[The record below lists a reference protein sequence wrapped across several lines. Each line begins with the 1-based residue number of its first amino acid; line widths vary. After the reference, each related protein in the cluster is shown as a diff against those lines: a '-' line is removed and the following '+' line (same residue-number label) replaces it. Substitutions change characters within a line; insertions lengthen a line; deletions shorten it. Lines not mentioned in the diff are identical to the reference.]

1 MIERFLEWY
10 AALLARHPI
19 TILLIVILT
28 TIGLATG
35 GQYVETVQQNEEDIL
50 PDSIPSIDAFNTIN
64 AEFGSAEAT
73 TYTILFETAPSYPNS
88 TEIRDVRDPR
98 MLRFIQTITN
108 DLEAL
113 PQITSVTSPASLYN
127 QTPPT
132 IKDTQRM
139 LDAVGKPRWSSM
151 ISDDY
156 TAIKIDAEA
165 ASVPADR
172 QMTLG
177 QRIRDTIEAHD
188 HPAGLRVTYTGQTY
202 IDEAFQEQSQQTT
215 SLTSLVA
222 FGGVLIIVIGL
233 FRSIF
238 FGLTTLLALLIGIAT
253 GYGIFGFL
261 GYNLSPATSGA
272 ISIGVGI
279 AIDFGIQPVSRYREE
294 REDLGIEAALEE
306 TFKGI
311 YRPITLGLIA
321 AILGFASLS
330 FGQITFL
337 SSLGILLSLTTF
349 MAYISA
355 FTFIPLAVIIHD
367 RYVVTIIDTLTT

>member
-1 MIERFLEWY
+1 MIERFLDWY
-10 AALLARHPI
+10 ASLLARYPI
-19 TILLIVILT
+19 PILLIVILT

-73 TYTILFETAPSYPNS
+73 TYTILFETAPSYANS

-113 PQITSVTSPASLYN
+113 PQVTSVTSPASLYN

-132 IKDTQRM
+132 IQDTQRM
-139 LDAVGKPRWSSM
+139 LDAVGKPRWSGM

-165 ASVPADR
+165 ESVPADR
-172 QMTLG
+172 QMALG

-202 IDEAFQEQSQQTT
+202 IDEAFQNQAQQTT

-294 REDLGIEAALEE
+294 REDLGIEESLEE

-349 MAYISA
+349 MAYIAA
-355 FTFIPLAVIIHD
+355 FTFIPLAVILHD